1 MKRDIIDYLEKFY
14 SNFMTIKNRA
24 SKEIDKTIWAEST
37 YDKLS
42 EKEKEKILLNY
53 NKFKS
58 N

>member
-24 SKEIDKTIWAEST
+24 SKEIDKTIWEEST

-42 EKEKEKILLNY
+42 EKEKEKILSNY